1 MELKQLIAELSR
13 PGAYPFAV
21 KDVEVRQTHI
31 SVVFLAGPWAYKIK
45 KPVAF
50 SFVDFSTLE
59 KRRYYCERELLLNR
73 RLAPQVYQAV
83 VPVAQTD
90 TGLAF
95 EQPGRVCEW
104 AVKMVRLP
112 EEATLEWRVQHS
124 ELDLE
129 TLRRLAERI
138 AKFHSEAERSP
149 EIACYARTEVL
160 ARLCRE
166 NLEVGQQQV
175 GRTITA
181 SVWQR
186 LQQLAEQWLEKLRP
200 RFEERVAR
208 GVPCDTHGDLRLE
221 HIYFFPDKPPP
232 YDIAIID
239 CVEFN
244 DSFRY
249 ADPVADMAFVVMD
262 LLYEDRPN
270 WARFFAESYFQAS
283 GDETGRELLTWY
295 VSYRAAVRGKV
306 RSLLAQEPEV
316 PAESQQRAWQ
326 EARRYWMLAW
336 QVLESPDYRPVLVLV
351 SGLPGV
357 GKSRLAQALA
367 QRLHAVWLRSD
378 AIRKELAGLPAG
390 GAAATSFGQ
399 GIYTPQWT
407 ERTYTEML
415 RRTESL
421 LADGRRVI
429 VDATFAQEQHRQQFL
444 NLAKQW
450 AVPALLLL
458 CQADPSVV
466 RRRLAER
473 QGDISDATW
482 SVYEGMAQHWELP
495 GPSTQLHTRPL
506 HTDRDF
512 DTVLAEAV
520 ALVQRTLEESWLPA

>member
-1 MELKQLIAELSR
+1 MELKRLIAELSR

-31 SVVFLAGPWAYKIK
+31 SVVFLAGAWAYKIK

-73 RLAPQVYQAV
+73 RLAPQIYQAV
-83 VPVAQTD
+83 VPVAQTH

-95 EQPGRVCEW
+95 EQPGPVCEW

-124 ELDLE
+124 DLDLE

-138 AKFHSEAERSP
+138 AKFHNEAERSP
-149 EIACYARTEVL
+149 EIARYARTEDL
-160 ARLCRE
+160 ARLSRE

-186 LQQLAEQWLEKLRP
+186 LQQLTEQWLEKLGP

-262 LLYEDRPN
+262 LLYEGRPD

-283 GDETGRELLTWY
+283 GDETGRELLRWF

-316 PAESQQRAWQ
+316 PIESQQRAWL

-336 QVLESPDYRPVLVLV
+336 QVLESPDCRPVLVMV

-357 GKSRLAQALA
+357 GKSRLAQALT
-367 QRLHAVWLRSD
+367 QRFHAVWLRSD

-390 GAAATSFGQ
+390 SAAETSFGQ

-407 ERTYTEML
+407 ERTYMEML
-415 RRTESL
+415 RRAESF
-421 LADGRRVI
+421 LADGLRVV

-444 NLAKQW
+444 SLARHW

-458 CQADPSVV
+458 CQADASVV
-466 RRRLAER
+466 RQRLAER
-473 QGDISDATW
+473 QGDVSDATW
-482 SVYEGMAQHWELP
+482 SVYEEMAQRWELP
-495 GPSTQLHTRPL
+495 GPSTQLYTRQL
-506 HTDRDF
+506 RTDRDF
-512 DTVLAEAV
+512 DTVFAEAV
-520 ALVQRTLEESWLPA
+520 ALVERTLEESWLPA